1 MLFKEFINH
10 FLSEPKKWTLFAETI
25 FGIFVVIVILLIIK
39 RSMIKNI
46 LSHGSFYPEIKLT
59 VARSNFKPFEY
70 PQCYEKWDTHEH
82 AHWSFKELNMQ
93 DDVNDWINKL
103 NESEKTFLMQI
114 LRYFTQG
121 DVDVAAGYVDYLQIF
136 KQPEVRMMLF
146 GFGAREAMHIASY
159 SHLITTLNLPDITY
173 QEFMNFKSM
182 KDKHDFIFNK
192 KFKSNSIIRFIKFL
206 LFGFD
211 EKIEE
216 IATKIALFSAFIE
229 GVQLFSSFIM
239 LLNFTRHGL
248 MKKMGQIVQWSI
260 ADETHHTNSMMQ
272 LYCTLVDENKNY
284 IRLNI
289 LKNRIYWLANKIVE
303 LEDSFIDLAFGLTSM
318 RDLTKNDV
326 KDYIRYITDKRL
338 ATLGYKGIYTI
349 NKNPLDWAEDILN
362 APTHTNFFENKPT
375 EYAKASLTGNWPW

>member
-1 MLFKEFINH
+1 M
-10 FLSEPKKWTLFAETI
+10 FLTILAVMTI
-25 FGIFVVIVILLIIK
+25 FVLLMVK
-39 RSMIKNI
+39 RSMVKNY
-46 LSHGSFYPEIKLT
+46 LHHGSFYPEVKLT
-59 VARSNFKPFEY
+59 MERTNFKPFEY
-70 PQCYEKWDTHEH
+70 SQCYEKWDIHEH

-103 NESEKTFLMQI
+103 NESEKTFLIQI

-159 SHLITTLNLPDITY
+159 SHLITTLNLPDVTY
-173 QEFMNFKSM
+173 QEFMKFKAM
-182 KDKHDFIFNK
+182 KDKHEFVFNK
-192 KFKSNSIIRFIKFL
+192 RFTSNPITRFFKFL
-206 LFGFD
+206 IFEYD
-211 EKIEE
+211 EKLEE

-248 MKKMGQIVQWSI
+248 MKKMGQIIQWSI

-272 LYCTLVDENKNY
+272 LYCILVDENKKH
-284 IRLNI
+284 IRLDV
-289 LKNRIYWLANKIVE
+289 LKDRVYWTANRIVE
-303 LEDSFIDLAFGLTSM
+303 LEDNFIDLAFEFGDM
-318 RDLTKNDV
+318 RDLTKEDV
-326 KDYIRYITDKRL
+326 KNYIRYITDRRL
-338 ATLGYKGIYTI
+338 TTMGYQGIY
-349 NKNPLDWAEDILN
+349 KVKENPLEWVEDILN

-375 EYAKASLTGNWPW
+375 EYAKASLTGEWPW

>member
-1 MLFKEFINH
+1 M
-10 FLSEPKKWTLFAETI
+10 TI
-25 FGIFVVIVILLIIK
+25 LVLLMVK
-39 RSMIKNI
+39 RSMVKNY
-46 LSHGSFYPEIKLT
+46 LHHRSFYPEVKLT
-59 VARSNFKPFEY
+59 MERTNFKPFEY
-70 PQCYEKWDTHEH
+70 PQCYEKWDIHEH

-103 NESEKTFLMQI
+103 NESEKTFLIQI

-159 SHLITTLNLPDITY
+159 SHLITTLNLPDVTY
-173 QEFMNFKSM
+173 QEFMKFKAM
-182 KDKHDFIFNK
+182 KDKHEFVFNK
-192 KFKSNSIIRFIKFL
+192 RFTSNPITRFFKFL
-206 LFGFD
+206 IFGYD
-211 EKIEE
+211 EKLEE

-248 MKKMGQIVQWSI
+248 MKKMGQIIQWSI

-272 LYCTLVDENKNY
+272 LYCTLVDENKKH
-284 IRLNI
+284 IRLDV
-289 LKNRIYWLANKIVE
+289 LKDRVYWTANRIVE
-303 LEDSFIDLAFGLTSM
+303 LEDNFIDLAFEFGDM
-318 RDLTKNDV
+318 RDLTKEDV
-326 KDYIRYITDKRL
+326 KNYIRYITDRRL
-338 ATLGYKGIYTI
+338 TTMGYQGIY
-349 NKNPLDWAEDILN
+349 KVKENPLEWVEDILN

-375 EYAKASLTGNWPW
+375 EYAKASLTGEWPW